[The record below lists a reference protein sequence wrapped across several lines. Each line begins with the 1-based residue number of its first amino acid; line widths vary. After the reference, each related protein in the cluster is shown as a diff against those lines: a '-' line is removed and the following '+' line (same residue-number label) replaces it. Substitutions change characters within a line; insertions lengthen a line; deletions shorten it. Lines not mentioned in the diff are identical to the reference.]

1 MYVQVYQ
8 MCCYSFDCFCIL
20 INASE
25 ETGRKLS
32 YFNHNLYA
40 LWLWESPYKE
50 LHIDD
55 YYFVLFLEKNTVFIK

>member
-1 MYVQVYQ
+1 MYVQVYE

-40 LWLWESPYKE
+40 
-50 LHIDD
+50 
-55 YYFVLFLEKNTVFIK
+55 